1 MISLIISLFAGAL
14 FAVGLV
20 LSGMSNP
27 EKVIGFL
34 DVFGNWDYSLLLVMG
49 GAVGVN
55 FVTFRIL
62 TKKKPFCAPAHF
74 LPTKTSVDKKLL
86 LGSALFGIGWGIL
99 GICPGPAI
107 VNLVTL
113 SPTVLIF
120 VSSML
125 IGMIAYKFTEKLW
138 NN

>member
-20 LSGMSNP
+20 ISGMSNP

-34 DVFGNWDYSLLLVMG
+34 DLFGNWDYSLLFVMG

-74 LPTKTSVDKKLL
+74 LPTKTSVDKNLL
-86 LGSALFGIGWGIL
+86 VGSALFGIGWGIL
-99 GICPGPAI
+99 GFCPGPAI

-113 SPTVLIF
+113 SPSVLIF